1 MLARVRIPTYG
12 ARLMKHALAL
22 AFSIAMTQ
30 PLTTAHADPVDAIP
44 LDPLRPTPS
53 AGELSLEVARLSV
66 VGSILYVAA
75 HPDDENT
82 RLLSWLVG
90 SRGLTASYVSLT
102 RGDGGQNL
110 IGQELSALLGL
121 IRTHELLAARRI
133 DGARQYFT
141 RAIDFGYSKTAE
153 ETMALWDAGEK
164 DAVLSDL
171 VRVVRHTRPD
181 VIITRFSTEPP
192 NHGHHIASALL
203 ARQAFTAAADPD
215 RFHGQRQDG
224 HNPHAAVRLF
234 ENKSHWRFKEGEDLG
249 KYHQLDVGAFSPL
262 IGRSFAELAAA
273 SRTMHKSQGFGSAP
287 SHGPQPEYF
296 ELIESR
302 DSGPRVVGDPFAG
315 LDFTWRRFPGTEKVL
330 ATLETLNRTF
340 DPRQP
345 ARSVPAL
352 VEVRKAIAS
361 LPAATDAGLVAFY
374 RAEKLRAIDALLID
388 LTGLFLDARS
398 PSPEVIPHAV
408 GKVTF
413 VAWPRSGGEVEL
425 TAVRWPDGRNE
436 DVKKALGPTPLK
448 LETDYRVAPDQ
459 PWSTPFWLRSA
470 RKGHLFDVPGYQ
482 GIHPQGPADVSLTAS
497 LKVSGQRV
505 DVVVPV
511 RQSWVDPV
519 HGERFRPVE
528 VLPPVTLT
536 PTRPTLMLANG
547 KPGKLAVRVVAHG
560 GAATGEVSIKAPEG
574 WKVSGVGAFTLDKG
588 GESELVFEVT
598 APVSRD
604 ASRNDTQ
611 RVPLTLTARV
621 GGTEVSVQRRVIDHP
636 HIPTTTVLS
645 ESAVTAVVFPFAP
658 GLKRIGYVV
667 GPGDEVM
674 GSLVSVGYEVTALPV
689 EQLARED
696 LAKFDAIVVGVRAF
710 NQEPAL
716 VHQHKRLMD
725 YVKNGGT
732 YLVQYQVSSRFRPLG
747 EIPIGPASFSIA
759 QGRVTDERAA
769 IKALDPKIM
778 AGPNRLGNQDFEGWV
793 QERGLYFA
801 EKWDKSYV
809 PLFEMADPNES
820 PQQGSTLAVRHGK
833 GAFIYTGLSF
843 FRQLPEGVPGAYR
856 LFANLL
862 SWSRAK

>member
-1 MLARVRIPTYG
+1 MTLA
-12 ARLMKHALAL
+12 
-22 AFSIAMTQ
+22 Q
-30 PLTTAHADPVDAIP
+30 TAHADPVH
-44 LDPLRPTPS
+44 LDPLRAAPG
-53 AGELSLEVARLSV
+53 AGELTLAVKRLSV
-66 VGSILYVAA
+66 VGSVLYVAA

-90 SRGLTASYVSLT
+90 ERGLTASYVSLT

-110 IGQELSALLGL
+110 IGEELGPLLGL

-141 RAIDFGYSKTAE
+141 RAVDFGYSKTAE
-153 ETMALWDAGEK
+153 ETMRLWDGTEK

-171 VRVVRHTRPD
+171 VRVIRLTRPD
-181 VIITRFSTEPP
+181 VIVTRFSTEPP

-203 ARQAFTAAADPD
+203 AREAFAAAADPA
-215 RFHGQRQDG
+215 RFPRQREDG
-224 HNPHAAVRLF
+224 VESHAATRLF
-234 ENKSHWRFKEGEDLG
+234 ENKSHWRFKEGEDLS
-249 KYHQLDVGAFSPL
+249 KYQRLDVGAFSPL
-262 IGRSFAELAAA
+262 IGKSFAELAAA

-287 SHGPQPEYF
+287 AHGPQPEYF
-296 ELIESR
+296 ERINVQAGGHGEPSNQVESR
-302 DSGPRVVGDPFAG
+302 DGGPGVVDPLAG
-315 LDFTWRRFPGTEKVL
+315 LDFSWRRFPGTEKVL
-330 ATLETLNRTF
+330 AALETLNRTF
-340 DPRQP
+340 DSRQP

-352 VEVRKAIAS
+352 LEVRKAIAS
-361 LPAATDAGLVAFY
+361 LPSATDAGLIAFY
-374 RAEKLRAIDALLID
+374 RGEKLRAIDELLID

-413 VAWPRSGGEVEL
+413 VAWPRSGGDIEL
-425 TAVRWPDGRNE
+425 MVVRWPDGRTE

-448 LETDYRVAPDQ
+448 LEADYRVAPDQ
-459 PWSTPFWLRSA
+459 PWSTPFWLRLP
-470 RKGHLFDVPGYQ
+470 RKGHLFDVPGYE
-482 GIHPQGPADVSLTAS
+482 GIHPLGPADVSLTAS
-497 LKVSGQRV
+497 LKISGHRV

-528 VLPPVTLT
+528 VLPPVTVT

-547 KPGKLAVRVVAHG
+547 KPGRLSVRVVAHG
-560 GAATGEVSIKAPEG
+560 GAAAGEVFIKAPEA
-574 WKVSGVGAFTLDKG
+574 WKVSGSGAFTLDKG

-598 APVSRD
+598 APGVSK
-604 ASRNDTQ
+604 NDTL
-611 RVPLTLTARV
+611 RVPLRVSARV
-621 GGTEVSVQRRVIDHP
+621 GREEVSVQRRVIDYP

-645 ESAVTAVVFPFAP
+645 ESVVTAVVFPFTP
-658 GLKRIGYVV
+658 GIRRIGYVV

-674 GSLVSVGYEVTALPV
+674 GSLVSVGYEVTALSV

-696 LAKFDAIVVGVRAF
+696 LSKFDAIVVGVRAF
-710 NQEPAL
+710 NQEAAL

-725 YVKNGGT
+725 FVKNGGT

-747 EIPIGPASFSIA
+747 EIPIGPASFTIA
-759 QGRVTDERAA
+759 QGRVTDETAT
-769 IKALDPKIM
+769 IKPLDPKIM
-778 AGPNRLGNQDFEGWV
+778 AGPNRLGDQDFEGWV

-809 PLFEMADPNES
+809 PLFEMADPDES

-833 GAFIYTGLSF
+833 GVFIYTGLSF

-862 SWSRAK
+862 SWGKK